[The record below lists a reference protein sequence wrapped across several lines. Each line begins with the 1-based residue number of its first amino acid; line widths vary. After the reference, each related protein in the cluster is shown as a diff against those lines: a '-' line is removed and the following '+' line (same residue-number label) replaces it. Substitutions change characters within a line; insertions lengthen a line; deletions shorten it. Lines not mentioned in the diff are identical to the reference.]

1 MAPSPNYLA
10 SVSLDRFF
18 RLHTMHEPPAT
29 PGPAAQKKGQ
39 TVSKVYV
46 KSIPTVVVWDEDD
59 AVPVV
64 SKDDA
69 QSDVD
74 EEVWDAMGVVG
85 DDNQSE
91 ESDDDHASKRRAK
104 RGKDA

>member
-1 MAPSPNYLA
+1 
-10 SVSLDRFF
+10 
-18 RLHTMHEPPAT
+18 MHEPPAT

-91 ESDDDHASKRRAK
+91 ESDDDDNASKPRTK